1 MQSKERNNS
10 TVRAARTHREI
21 VAWQVSM
28 QLVTDVYRLA
38 TELPPVE
45 RYGIATQVRR
55 AALSI
60 PLNIAEG
67 FGRRTRREL
76 ARFLTIAEGSARE
89 VQTLLELMLLIGYF
103 LETEVATATNTANR
117 VGFLLHRLRQSLKA

>member
-1 MQSKERNNS
+1 MQSKQLSES
-10 TVRAARTHREI
+10 TVRAARTHREL

-38 TELPPVE
+38 TDLPAAE

-60 PLNIAEG
+60 PVNIAEG
-67 FGRRTRREL
+67 FARRTRREL
-76 ARFLTIAEGSARE
+76 ARFLDIAQGSLRE
-89 VQTLLELMLLIGYF
+89 IQTLLEITVLIGY
-103 LETEVATATNTANR
+103 
-117 VGFLLHRLRQSLKA
+117 

>member
-1 MQSKERNNS
+1 
-10 TVRAARTHREI
+10 
-21 VAWQVSM
+21 M